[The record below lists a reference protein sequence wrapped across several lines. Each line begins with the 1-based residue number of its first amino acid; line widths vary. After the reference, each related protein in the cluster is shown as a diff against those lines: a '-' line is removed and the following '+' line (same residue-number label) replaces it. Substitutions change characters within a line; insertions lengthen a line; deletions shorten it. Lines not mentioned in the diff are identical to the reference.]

1 MLSYIEEII
10 TPFDKADSKGKGMKS
25 SAALNNL
32 FVVNEYCKKMDQ
44 EKFVLFHSLVENTLY
59 YTKRARPDTCTA
71 ITFLKTR
78 VQVHGDENWA
88 KLVHL
93 MQYFRGTSK
102 ISLTLS
108 ANESGILKW
117 WVDASFSVHPN
128 M

>member
-59 YTKRARPDTCTA
+59 YTKSARPDTCTA
-71 ITFLKTR
+71 IVFLTTK
-78 VQVHGDENWA
+78 VLA
-88 KLVHL
+88 P
-93 MQYFRGTSK
+93 
-102 ISLTLS
+102 
-108 ANESGILKW
+108 NE
-117 WVDASFSVHPN
+117 DD
-128 M
+128 